1 MYCNVVTVNCM
12 GLLEHLRPYP
22 SEALQSFSYDTDL
35 INFLYTDAITG
46 LYLSSSSNKCV
57 SIFAR
62 TMRLVFIYRR
72 LVLSS
77 THFGKRDNLKL
88 LDSIVTGK
96 TLVGRKYYSSRR
108 RFAKTRGVD
117 IFSFFQSCHAVTT
130 K

>member
-1 MYCNVVTVNCM
+1 
-12 GLLEHLRPYP
+12 
-22 SEALQSFSYDTDL
+22 
-35 INFLYTDAITG
+35 
-46 LYLSSSSNKCV
+46 
-57 SIFAR
+57 
-62 TMRLVFIYRR
+62 MRLVFIYRR